1 MIASAQAQLPPKMT
15 PEEYLAWEA
24 EQELRYEY
32 DGGEITAMTGGTL
45 PHNDLAI
52 NLLTA
57 LRPHV
62 KARGCRINMA
72 DAKVQVL
79 DQGPYYY
86 PDLVVSCDRRDL
98 AATKLIRYP
107 KLVVEI
113 LSPSTEL
120 KDRGKKF
127 RELQRSETLQEYVL
141 VDYESMRVE
150 CFRRSEGRFW
160 IYEAFGEGE
169 TVRLESLGFE
179 LAIATLYEDV
189 TLESSEDSPDES

>member
-1 MIASAQAQLPPKMT
+1 MIASPQAQLPPIMT

-24 EQELRYEY
+24 GQELRYEY

-72 DAKVQVL
+72 DAKVQV
-79 DQGPYYY
+79 QEKGPYYY
-86 PDLVVSCDRRDL
+86 PDLVVSCDKRDL
-98 AATKLIRYP
+98 EATKLIRYP
-107 KLVVEI
+107 RLVVEV
-113 LSPSTEL
+113 LSPGTES

-141 VDYESMRVE
+141 VDYESMLVE

-179 LAIATLYEDV
+179 MAIATLYEDIQ
-189 TLESSEDSPDES
+189 LEPGE

>member
-1 MIASAQAQLPPKMT
+1 MIASPYPQTPPIMT

-32 DGGEITAMTGGTL
+32 DSGEITAMTGGTL

-72 DAKVQVL
+72 DAKVQV
-79 DQGPYYY
+79 QEKGPYYY
-86 PDLVVSCDRRDL
+86 PDLVVSCDQRDL
-98 AATKLIRYP
+98 ASTKLIRYP
-107 KLVVEI
+107 KLVVEV
-113 LSPSTEL
+113 LSPGTAS

-141 VDYESMRVE
+141 VDYESMLVE

-160 IYEAFGEGE
+160 IYEAFEEGE
-169 TVRLESLGFE
+169 MVRLESLGFE
-179 LAIATLYEDV
+179 IAIATLYEDV
-189 TLESSEDSPDES
+189 QLEDIKET

>member
-1 MIASAQAQLPPKMT
+1 MIASPYPQTPPTMT
-15 PEEYLAWEA
+15 PEEYLVWEA

-32 DGGEITAMTGGTL
+32 DGGEVTAMTGGTL

-72 DAKVQVL
+72 DAKVQVQ

-86 PDLVVSCDRRDL
+86 PDLVVSCDKWDL
-98 AATKLIRYP
+98 EATKLIRYP
-107 KLVVEI
+107 KLVVEV
-113 LSPSTEL
+113 LSPGTAA

-141 VDYESMRVE
+141 VDYESMLVE

-160 IYEAFGEGE
+160 IYEAFEEGE
-169 TVRLESLGFE
+169 VLRLESLEFE
-179 LAIATLYEDV
+179 MAIAILYEDV
-189 TLESSEDSPDES
+189 QLNTSEA